1 MPRRPLFQVQGEL
14 VELEQSGEAGPEEG
28 GGYRGKFSRGRS
40 HCELS
45 DGPDRAVGTIVI
57 TEDGLSA
64 WPFRTVACLG
74 FDFYLE
80 EIASGDI
87 S

>member
-1 MPRRPLFQVQGEL
+1 MGRQAQRRAGATGASSPEGE
-14 VELEQSGEAGPEEG
+14 VIVSSRMGQTGPWE
-28 GGYRGKFSRGRS
+28 R
-40 HCELS
+40 
-45 DGPDRAVGTIVI
+45 TIVI